1 MTTEN
6 SSVPSNAAEAA
17 SPAQETFATLV
28 NHPVIRGKL
37 AELNIVTPTPVQR
50 GAIPVVLEGHDLIA
64 QAQTGSGKTLAFVLP
79 VLAKLLEAKDVRGT
93 FALIVTPTRELA
105 VQVRNVVT
113 TVMPDVQPACIIG
126 GAKQSGQVRELR
138 NDPRIIVGTPGR
150 LLDLIEQRE
159 IVLRNCKMFVLD
171 EADEMLSMGF
181 VEEVRAI
188 LSKLPREKQGL
199 FFSATITPRV
209 DMLAGSFLKN
219 PKRVE
224 CEVKPETAPQIEHLF
239 TRVDGQL
246 TSKAIALAGF
256 LREIN
261 PKSAIVFCN
270 TKSDTELVEIMLRK
284 RGFQPERLNSDLTQK
299 ERDAT
304 MGRFRSGE
312 LKLLIATD
320 VAARG
325 IDIQDIEL
333 VVNYAIHEQAETYV
347 HRTGR
352 TGRAGRSG
360 TALSLVGPQDFF
372 AFNTLQKSLPVA
384 LKEVQQ
390 PAQIAVAATA

>member
-1 MTTEN
+1 M
-6 SSVPSNAAEAA
+6 
-17 SPAQETFATLV
+17 
-28 NHPVIRGKL
+28 
-37 AELNIVTPTPVQR
+37 
-50 GAIPVVLEGHDLIA
+50 
-64 QAQTGSGKTLAFVLP
+64 
-79 VLAKLLEAKDVRGT
+79 
-93 FALIVTPTRELA
+93 
-105 VQVRNVVT
+105 
-113 TVMPDVQPACIIG
+113 
-126 GAKQSGQVRELR
+126 
-138 NDPRIIVGTPGR
+138 
-150 LLDLIEQRE
+150 
-159 IVLRNCKMFVLD
+159 
-171 EADEMLSMGF
+171 
-181 VEEVRAI
+181 
-188 LSKLPREKQGL
+188 
-199 FFSATITPRV
+199 
-209 DMLAGSFLKN
+209 
-219 PKRVE
+219 
-224 CEVKPETAPQIEHLF
+224 
-239 TRVDGQL
+239 
-246 TSKAIALAGF
+246 
-256 LREIN
+256 N

-390 PAQIAVAATA
+390 PAQSAVAATA

>member
-1 MTTEN
+1 M
-6 SSVPSNAAEAA
+6 
-17 SPAQETFATLV
+17 
-28 NHPVIRGKL
+28 
-37 AELNIVTPTPVQR
+37 TPTPVQR

-79 VLAKLLEAKDVRGT
+79 ILSQLLEAGNVRGT

-105 VQVRNVVT
+105 TQVRNVILSVT
-113 TVMPDVQPACIIG
+113 PSVHPPCIIG
-126 GAKQSGQVRELR
+126 GAKQAGQVRELR
-138 NDPRIIVGTPGR
+138 EDARVIVGTPGR
-150 LLDLIEQRE
+150 LLDLIKQRE
-159 IVLRNCKMFVLD
+159 IDLSKCKMFVLD

-181 VEEVRAI
+181 VEEVRSI
-188 LSKLPREKQGL
+188 LSRLPKERQGL

-209 DMLAGSFLKN
+209 DSLANSFLRS
-219 PKRVE
+219 PRRLE

-239 TRVDGQL
+239 HRVDGGL
-246 TSKAIALAGF
+246 ISKASALAGF
-256 LREIN
+256 LREIK
-261 PKSAIVFCN
+261 PRSTIVFCN

-284 RGFQPERLNSDLTQK
+284 RGFEPERLNSDLSQK
-299 ERDAT
+299 EREET
-304 MGRFRSGE
+304 MNRFRSGD

-325 IDIQDIEL
+325 IDVQDIDL

-372 AFNTLQKSLPVA
+372 AFNTLQKSLSVT
-384 LKEVQQ
+384 LNEV
-390 PAQIAVAATA
+390 PTPGAVPLVETA